1 MTSGPC
7 LLEKISGFP
16 KEKIE
21 RIIGRRGN
29 TLKVLKDLNLI
40 HQSGSVQSIIDRV
53 LRVGL
58 EFEDLTKEFV
68 SVCLFVLEVDNPLL
82 DELVVLRNRTV
93 EEWNRVINKLRIETK
108 PSAFWKG
115 KPYEDEKTTDR
126 FHSCLANGCEEC
138 RDKKQQQETLENQL
152 KGYFPFNPKSKP
164 VEKSELEQLQI
175 CVRKLQNEC
184 IRCWKIGEEFG
195 GLLKKPGWQTSYVF
209 GTDKLAQV
217 LRRHL
222 NDKVVFDSTNLDTR
236 KLGISQELMTAIEHI
251 QKPEKLADIG
261 IIKLSDTGVSSGF
274 AEDLIAKVE
283 GEITC
288 NELKDKPPSKAD
300 ILRTLTRHSVGILL
314 WKNHCQASVTCVGE
328 NVVLTA
334 AHLFTPDKSEIW
346 NHLIMMYCE
355 KMFPLSALSAL
366 KLRTFCTLRQQCYK
380 DLTKSEKNRGKGL
393 EESLKEFIKEQ
404 WEIIETDISSELEFL
419 KRKKAKLEAEGAN
432 NEDLKRIIEPIQELE
447 EKDESASNKFLKEM
461 REEIKKLAEIREEDL
476 VTLYAEEIKIHIGHM
491 EDVEDHFKAKCCR
504 YYVKEVILLDHELD
518 VAVLEIAES
527 NDFRLAH
534 GKDDIMYIRQEIV
547 PMPITSAPVPDGH
560 LFIAAHPFG
569 RTLCMESSVKLLD
582 DSEKSVFVENFIT
595 QAIVQACSK
604 NRISIL
610 RHVENAETVC
620 ARLPVC
626 FWGDKYKYEAV
637 ENLIKRNDTNWRI
650 AHLEY
655 PEETE
660 YDFEKGFII
669 LTENNEKV
677 IKIPIKTKKNEGQ
690 VEVSTKAKR
699 LLIPGQEWKENEW
712 REYELENLWHSD
724 LPKRGDLQIPIQK
737 ISEKNGQPYRFILTS
752 KYDQAS
758 YACQVD
764 EKEGTLVIKKLNNP
778 INVEESNKS
787 VVLCLVTKVNYIKC
801 ETVPACEEKG
811 KFKLNDKE
819 IKDACSGTVKL
830 ENLEDQ
836 KPENEVPVE
845 IRMDKPFNL
854 PELSLSLQK
863 DSEGKLSLLY
873 NFREGR
879 AKSGK
884 TFYFSLKQEKLLN
897 IELDYGMNKK
907 RAEKQ
912 SSHIL
917 KVKVDEKNPSNENVE
932 DEQNPNEVKKYPHK
946 EDVRNILQDIM
957 MKNVKKKNDAICL
970 KEEVQGESWI
980 GNILIRRHY
989 TDGHKYCNLEL
1000 KYDITG
1006 TLSYRA
1012 IWQKRREWT
1021 MEDKIKYV
1029 VWPTFSWSTDFVLEF
1044 CKTEKSRVTLSIH
1057 NTADSYRIMEYFDPN
1072 GKHSI
1077 RQIHL
1082 PVTGNPTVPGKIIYV
1097 ENKRLGKLGSAN
1109 KEMKSHFKQTLNRS
1123 LSTNEIKEY
1132 IVTEEIKI
1140 YGREKYIRME
1150 QLAHTKLID
1159 MEHGASGGAC
1169 CFIGEQGQLLFHGMF
1184 LGACPSFY
1192 YNDAEC
1198 KLFFNKTGTCFN
1210 EVLPS
1215 KCLIDILKKSTGKAK
1230 LDRNPK
1236 PPESFYIK
1244 IEN

>member
-1 MTSGPC
+1 MTSGQH
-7 LLEKISGFP
+7 LLEKISGFHE
-16 KEKIE
+16 EKIK
-21 RIIGRRGN
+21 RIIERREN
-29 TLKVLKDLNLI
+29 THIQVLKDLNLI
-40 HQSGSVQSIIDRV
+40 HQSDSVQSIIDRV
-53 LRVGL
+53 LSVGL
-58 EFEDLTKEFV
+58 EFEDLHKLTKEFV

-93 EEWNRVINKLRIETK
+93 EEWNRVKKKLLKETK
-108 PSAFWKG
+108 PSRFFKG
-115 KPYEDEKTTDR
+115 KPYEDEKTTEW
-126 FHSCLANGCEEC
+126 FHSCLACEEC

-152 KGYFPFNPKSKP
+152 KGYFPINLKSKP

-184 IRCWKIGEEFG
+184 IRCWEIGEEFG

-222 NDKVVFDSTNLDTR
+222 NDKVVFDSTNLDTW

-251 QKPEKLADIG
+251 QKPEKGDTCQSSDRLDIG
-261 IIKLSDTGVSSGF
+261 VFKLAETGVRSGF
-274 AEDLIAKVE
+274 AEEFTAKIE
-283 GEITC
+283 GEI

-346 NHLIMMYCE
+346 NHLILMYCE
-355 KMFPLSALSAL
+355 KMFPSSAL
-366 KLRTFCTLRQQCYK
+366 KLRTFCNLRQQCYK
-380 DLTKSEKNRGKGL
+380 DLAKSKNRGKGL
-393 EESLKEFIKEQ
+393 EESFKKFIKEQ
-404 WEIIETDISSELEFL
+404 WEIIKTDT
-419 KRKKAKLEAEGAN
+419 
-432 NEDLKRIIEPIQELE
+432 IQELE
-447 EKDESASNKFLKEM
+447 EKSNTVLQEM

-476 VTLYAEEIKIHIGHM
+476 VNLYAEEIKIHIGHI

-504 YYVKEVILLDHELD
+504 YYVKEVVLLDHELD
-518 VAVLEIAES
+518 VAVLKIAES
-527 NDFRLAH
+527 NDFQPPH

-569 RTLCMESSVKLLD
+569 KTLCMESSVKLLD

-604 NRISIL
+604 SRISIL

-637 ENLIKRNDTNWRI
+637 ENLIKRNDTNLKI

-655 PEETE
+655 HEETE

-669 LTENNEKV
+669 LTENYEKV
-677 IKIPIKTKKNEGQ
+677 IKIPIKTKK
-690 VEVSTKAKR
+690 EVSTKAKR
-699 LLIPGQEWKENEW
+699 LLIPGQEGKENQW
-712 REYELENLWHSD
+712 HEYDFKKFLHSD

-764 EKEGTLVIKKLNNP
+764 EKEGTLEIKKLNNP
-778 INVEESNKS
+778 IIVEESNKS

-801 ETVPACEEKG
+801 EIVPACEEKG

-830 ENLEDQ
+830 ESLEDQ

-907 RAEKQ
+907 RAEKH
-912 SSHIL
+912 SSRIL

-957 MKNVKKKNDAICL
+957 MKNVKKKNDAIRL

-1021 MEDKIKYV
+1021 MEDKIKCV

-1150 QLAHTKLID
+1150 QLTHTKLID

-1215 KCLIDILKKSTGKAK
+1215 KCLIDILENSTGKAK